1 MPVNRV
7 TAGVGP
13 VQRETLEALQ
23 NMRSDQEAAVLVSD
37 LSGAW
42 QCLLDGDLRVRAGD
56 TLPPSLQSAVQ
67 SALAADRSQVV
78 DAEPGRAFVQV
89 FSPPLRM
96 IIVGAV
102 HIAQFLAPMAVL
114 AGYQV
119 EVVDPRRSFA
129 ADARFPGVSMHKI
142 WPDDAL
148 QALRPDRRTAVVTL
162 THDPKIDDPALVEA
176 LKSDAFYVGSLGS
189 RRTHAQRIERLA
201 AAGVSQHDI
210 ERIHAPVGLDIR
222 ASSPA
227 EIAVSALAQITARLR
242 AG

>member
-1 MPVNRV
+1 MR
-7 TAGVGP
+7 
-13 VQRETLEALQ
+13 RDTLEALQ
-23 NMRSDQEAAVLVSD
+23 AMRTAQQAAVLCSD
-37 LSGAW
+37 MAGNW
-42 QCLLDGDLRVRAGD
+42 QCLLDGDLHLRAGD
-56 TLPPSLQSAVQ
+56 PLPADLEDAAR
-67 SALAADRSQVV
+67 SALLGDRSQVV
-78 DAEPGRAFVQV
+78 ETDGGKVFIQV

-148 QALRPDRRTAVVTL
+148 PVLAPDRRTAIVTL
-162 THDPKIDDPALVEA
+162 THDPKIDDPALIEA
-176 LKSDAFYVGSLGS
+176 LKTDAFYIGSLGS
-189 RRTHAQRIERLA
+189 RRTHAQRVERLL
-201 AAGVSQHDI
+201 AAGVPRSSID
-210 ERIHAPVGLDIR
+210 RIHAPVGLDIR

-227 EIAVSALAQITARLR
+227 EIAVSALAQVTERLR
-242 AG
+242 TG